1 MQDGDAIPAEAAGEW
16 LREHF
21 KDDPEPR
28 VEITFRDEEP
38 DAVAY
43 RRILEIL
50 FHPRTDEP
58 AA

>member
-1 MQDGDAIPAEAAGEW
+1 MQDGSAIPAEEAGAW

-28 VEITFRDEEP
+28 VDIIFRDEAP
-38 DAVAY
+38 DPVAY